1 MNNIKLFDVIL
12 SMTVSVYVLIQVRAG
27 FTMDVARK
35 VRNIQKIKMA
45 HAVTGP
51 VDVIAYLEIENL
63 DELGEIISAIHRVEG
78 VERTQTC
85 IEIG

>member
-27 FTMDVARK
+27 FTMDVAKK
-35 VRNIQKIKMA
+35 VRNIQKVKMA